1 MPDQQGPYREPTVL
15 GAAWKYRWL
24 VLFLALAF
32 ALVGYLYASS
42 SPAYTAEATLAV
54 QDPRTSNLF
63 DDVLPDTPERYVES
77 QVAIMSSRVVA
88 KRASELLA
96 AQNPAI
102 NVSVDDITENL
113 TVTANDTADAITVS
127 YTSAES
133 GDEAIAVTN
142 AVVEAYQEVGSTTAE
157 FAFSAA
163 LESLGGSIVA
173 LQGEIAGIQITIATR
188 LADDPE
194 RQEVKAALD
203 SAIAELIAVRG
214 PGRTA
219 DADDVALAADRLGE
233 LGLRIDTLRAAL
245 TPDPDDFELLE
256 LQTQQEEAR
265 LRLAALETRRDQL
278 AVDADVAGSGVVFT
292 DPAEVAEASS
302 VGLFVALGFLGG
314 AILGAAIASLLARRR
329 RRFASRKEPEAI
341 LATRFL
347 ADVPNFNEERIRSL
361 LPVLDAPN
369 SASAESFRFVAAAI
383 ALQQRGAGARNGE
396 PAFKSVVAVSG
407 GTADGRSVV
416 VANTAFAAARSG
428 TRVLVVDADFGNQS
442 LTEIL
447 VGSAPPLMG
456 LTDVAA
462 GSVPL
467 SDAVVRVSRTET
479 ESVSLL
485 TRGTLDVRAP
495 DFFASPD
502 TDRLLD
508 GITKHFDLVLI
519 DAPPLLRVAYS
530 STLVGLANRAL
541 AVVRHGSDMRA
552 AEELRHQL
560 DLIDTPLL
568 GYVYNEAPLRTEMT
582 FTQRSIDEPAGA
594 AQPAPTRTGPERT
607 AS

>member
-1 MPDQQGPYREPTVL
+1 MTDQQGPYNEPTVL

-24 VLFLALAF
+24 VLFLAVAF
-32 ALVGYLYASS
+32 AGLAYFYASS
-42 SPAYTAEATLAV
+42 SPEYTADATLSV

-63 DDVLPDTPERYVES
+63 DDVVPDTPERYVEG
-77 QVAIMSSRVVA
+77 QAAIMRSRVVA
-88 KRASELLA
+88 KRAAEILA
-96 AQNPAI
+96 AQSP
-102 NVSVDDITENL
+102 SVDVDVDDMTDNL
-113 TVTANDTADAITVS
+113 TVTANETADSITITYASVVS
-127 YTSAES
+127 EE
-133 GDEAIAVTN
+133 EAIAVTN

-163 LESLGGSIVA
+163 LVSLDESIVA
-173 LQGEIAGIQITIATR
+173 LQVEIANLQDA
-188 LADDPE
+188 LALKLANDPE
-194 RQEVKAALD
+194 RQEVKVALD
-203 SAIAELIAVRG
+203 GAIAELVAVQG
-214 PGRTA
+214 PARAA
-219 DADDVALAADRLGE
+219 DAAAVALAADRLGE
-233 LGLRIDTLRAAL
+233 LGLRIETLRDAL

-256 LQTQQEEAR
+256 LQTEQEDAR
-265 LRLAALETRRDQL
+265 LRLGALETRRDQL

-292 DPAEVAEASS
+292 DPAEVAEPSS

-314 AILGAAIASLLARRR
+314 AILGATIASLLARRR
-329 RRFASRKEPEAI
+329 RRFTVRKEPEAV
-341 LATRFL
+341 LSTRFL
-347 ADVPNFNEERIRSL
+347 ADIPNFNEERIRSL

-383 ALQQRGAGARNGE
+383 ALQQRGAGSRNGE

-407 GTADGRSVV
+407 GVADGRSVV

-428 TRVLVVDADFGNQS
+428 TSVLVVDADFSNQT

-467 SDAVVRVSRTET
+467 SDAVVRVSRAET

-485 TRGTLDVRAP
+485 TRGTIDVRAS

-502 TDRLLD
+502 TERLMD
-508 GITKHFDLVLI
+508 GITRHFDLVLI

-530 STLVGLANRAL
+530 STLVGLADRGL
-541 AVVRHGSDMRA
+541 VVVRHDSDVRA

-560 DLIDTPLL
+560 DLIDTPLV

-582 FTQRSIDEPAGA
+582 YKHGSVPDSVSGD
-594 AQPAPTRTGPERT
+594 QPTPTPTGT
-607 AS
+607 

>member
-1 MPDQQGPYREPTVL
+1 MPDQQGPYQEPTVL
-15 GAAWKYRWL
+15 GAAWQYRWL
-24 VLFLALAF
+24 VLFLAIAF
-32 ALVGYLYASS
+32 AGVGYFYASS
-42 SPAYTAEATLAV
+42 SPEYTAEATLSV

-63 DDVLPDTPERYVES
+63 DDVVPDTPERYVES
-77 QVAIMSSRVVA
+77 QAAIMRSRVVA
-88 KRASELLA
+88 KRAAEILA
-96 AQNPAI
+96 AQTPPI
-102 NVSVDDITENL
+102 GVDVDDITDNL
-113 TVTANDTADAITVS
+113 AVTANEAADSITITYSSVVS
-127 YTSAES
+127 E
-133 GDEAIAVTN
+133 DEAIAVAN

-163 LESLGGSIVA
+163 LISLDESILA
-173 LQGEIAGIQITIATR
+173 LQVEIADLQDM
-188 LADDPE
+188 LALKLANDPD

-203 SAIAELIAVRG
+203 AAVVELVAVQG
-214 PGRTA
+214 PARTA
-219 DADDVALAADRLGE
+219 DAAAVALAADRLTE
-233 LGLRIDTLRAAL
+233 LGLRIETLRDAL

-292 DPAEVAEASS
+292 DPAEVAEPSS

-329 RRFASRKEPEAI
+329 RRFTARKEPEAV
-341 LATRFL
+341 LSTRFL
-347 ADVPNFNEERIRSL
+347 ADIPNFNEERIRSL

-383 ALQQRGAGARNGE
+383 ALQQRGAGSRDGE
-396 PAFKSVVAVSG
+396 PAFKSVVAVSSG
-407 GTADGRSVV
+407 MADGRSVV

-428 TRVLVVDADFGNQS
+428 TSVLVVDADFSNQT

-467 SDAVVRVSRTET
+467 SDAVVRVSRAKT

-485 TRGTLDVRAP
+485 TRGTIDVQAT

-502 TDRLLD
+502 TERLMD
-508 GITKHFDLVLI
+508 GIARHFDLLLI

-530 STLVGLANRAL
+530 STLVGLADRGL
-541 AVVRHGSDMRA
+541 VVVRHDSDVRDS
-552 AEELRHQL
+552 EELRHQL
-560 DLIDTPLL
+560 DLIDTPLV

-582 FTQRSIDEPAGA
+582 FKHGSMPDSVGGD
-594 AQPAPTRTGPERT
+594 QPTPTTTGN
-607 AS
+607 

>member
-1 MPDQQGPYREPTVL
+1 MTDQQGPYNEPTVL

-24 VLFLALAF
+24 VLFLAVAF
-32 ALVGYLYASS
+32 AGLAYFYASS
-42 SPAYTAEATLAV
+42 SPEYTADATLSV

-63 DDVLPDTPERYVES
+63 DDVVPDTPERYVEG
-77 QVAIMSSRVVA
+77 QAAIMRSRVVA
-88 KRASELLA
+88 KRAAEILA
-96 AQNPAI
+96 AQSP
-102 NVSVDDITENL
+102 SVDVDVDDMTDNL
-113 TVTANDTADAITVS
+113 TVTANETADSITITYASIVS
-127 YTSAES
+127 EE
-133 GDEAIAVTN
+133 EAIAVTN

-163 LESLGGSIVA
+163 LVSLDESIVA
-173 LQGEIAGIQITIATR
+173 LQVEIANLQDA
-188 LADDPE
+188 LALKLANDPE
-194 RQEVKAALD
+194 RQEVKVALD
-203 SAIAELIAVRG
+203 GAIAELVAVQG
-214 PGRTA
+214 PARAA
-219 DADDVALAADRLGE
+219 DAAAVALAADRLGE
-233 LGLRIDTLRAAL
+233 LGLRIETLRDAL

-256 LQTQQEEAR
+256 LQTEQEDAR
-265 LRLAALETRRDQL
+265 LRLGALETRRDQL

-292 DPAEVAEASS
+292 DPAEVAEPSS

-314 AILGAAIASLLARRR
+314 AILGATIASLLARRR
-329 RRFASRKEPEAI
+329 RRFTVRKEPEAV
-341 LATRFL
+341 LSTRFL
-347 ADVPNFNEERIRSL
+347 ADIPNFNEERIRSL

-383 ALQQRGAGARNGE
+383 ALQQRGAGSRNGE

-407 GTADGRSVV
+407 GVADGRSVV

-428 TRVLVVDADFGNQS
+428 TSVLVVDADFSNQT

-467 SDAVVRVSRTET
+467 SDAVVRVSRAET

-485 TRGTLDVRAP
+485 TRGTIDVRAS

-502 TDRLLD
+502 TERLMD
-508 GITKHFDLVLI
+508 GITRHFDLVLI

-530 STLVGLANRAL
+530 STLVGLADRGL
-541 AVVRHGSDMRA
+541 VVVRHDSDVRA

-560 DLIDTPLL
+560 DLIDTPLV

-582 FTQRSIDEPAGA
+582 YKHGSVPDSVSGD
-594 AQPAPTRTGPERT
+594 QPTPTPTGT
-607 AS
+607 

>member
-1 MPDQQGPYREPTVL
+1 MTDQQGPYNEPTVL

-24 VLFLALAF
+24 VLFLAVAF
-32 ALVGYLYASS
+32 AGLAYFYASS
-42 SPAYTAEATLAV
+42 SPEYTADATLSV

-63 DDVLPDTPERYVES
+63 DDVVPDTPERYVEG
-77 QVAIMSSRVVA
+77 QAAIMRSRVVA
-88 KRASELLA
+88 KRAAEILA
-96 AQNPAI
+96 AQSP
-102 NVSVDDITENL
+102 SVDVDVDDMTDNL
-113 TVTANDTADAITVS
+113 TVTANETADSITITYASIVS
-127 YTSAES
+127 EE
-133 GDEAIAVTN
+133 EAIAVTN

-163 LESLGGSIVA
+163 LVSLDGSIVA
-173 LQGEIAGIQITIATR
+173 LQVEIADLQDA
-188 LADDPE
+188 LALKLANDPE
-194 RQEVKAALD
+194 RQEVKVALD
-203 SAIAELIAVRG
+203 AAIAELVAVQG
-214 PGRTA
+214 PARTA
-219 DADDVALAADRLGE
+219 DAPAVALAADRLGE
-233 LGLRIDTLRAAL
+233 LGLRIETLRDAL

-256 LQTQQEEAR
+256 LQTEQEDAR
-265 LRLAALETRRDQL
+265 LRLGALETRRDQL
-278 AVDADVAGSGVVFT
+278 AVDADVAGSAVVFT
-292 DPAEVAEASS
+292 DPAEVAEPSS

-314 AILGAAIASLLARRR
+314 AILGATIASLLARRR
-329 RRFASRKEPEAI
+329 RRFTVRKEPEAV
-341 LATRFL
+341 LSTRFL
-347 ADVPNFNEERIRSL
+347 ADIPNFNEERIRSL

-383 ALQQRGAGARNGE
+383 ALQQRGAGSRNGE

-407 GTADGRSVV
+407 GIADGRSVV

-428 TRVLVVDADFGNQS
+428 TSVLVVDADFSNQT

-467 SDAVVRVSRTET
+467 SDAVVRVSRAET

-485 TRGTLDVRAP
+485 TRGTIDVRAT

-502 TDRLLD
+502 TERLMD
-508 GITKHFDLVLI
+508 GIMRHFDLVLI

-530 STLVGLANRAL
+530 STLVGLADRGL
-541 AVVRHGSDMRA
+541 VVVRHDSDVRA

-560 DLIDTPLL
+560 DLIDTPLV

-582 FTQRSIDEPAGA
+582 YKHGSVPDSVGGG
-594 AQPAPTRTGPERT
+594 QPTPTPTGT
-607 AS
+607 

>member
-1 MPDQQGPYREPTVL
+1 MTDQQGPYNEPTVL

-24 VLFLALAF
+24 VLFLAVAF
-32 ALVGYLYASS
+32 AGLAYLYASS
-42 SPAYTAEATLAV
+42 SPEYTADATLSV

-63 DDVLPDTPERYVES
+63 DDVVPDTPERYVEG
-77 QVAIMSSRVVA
+77 QAAIMRSRVVA
-88 KRASELLA
+88 KRAAEILA
-96 AQNPAI
+96 AQTP
-102 NVSVDDITENL
+102 SVDVDVDDMTDNL
-113 TVTANDTADAITVS
+113 TVTANETADSITITYASIVS
-127 YTSAES
+127 EE
-133 GDEAIAVTN
+133 EAIAVTN

-163 LESLGGSIVA
+163 LVSLDGSIVA
-173 LQGEIAGIQITIATR
+173 LQVEIADLQDA
-188 LADDPE
+188 LALKLANDPE
-194 RQEVKAALD
+194 RQEVKVALD
-203 SAIAELIAVRG
+203 AAIAELVAVQG
-214 PGRTA
+214 PARTA
-219 DADDVALAADRLGE
+219 DAPAVALAADRLGE
-233 LGLRIDTLRAAL
+233 LGLRIEALRDAL

-256 LQTQQEEAR
+256 LQTEQEDAR
-265 LRLAALETRRDQL
+265 LRLGALETRRDQL

-292 DPAEVAEASS
+292 DPAEVAEPSS

-314 AILGAAIASLLARRR
+314 AILGATIASLLARRR
-329 RRFASRKEPEAI
+329 RRFTVRKEPEAV
-341 LATRFL
+341 LSTRFL
-347 ADVPNFNEERIRSL
+347 ADIPNFNEERIRSL

-383 ALQQRGAGARNGE
+383 ALQQRGAGSRNGE

-407 GTADGRSVV
+407 GIADGRSVV

-428 TRVLVVDADFGNQS
+428 TSVLVVDADFSNQT

-467 SDAVVRVSRTET
+467 SDAVVRVSRAET

-485 TRGTLDVRAP
+485 TRGTIDVRAT

-502 TDRLLD
+502 TERLMD
-508 GITKHFDLVLI
+508 GITRHFDLVLI

-530 STLVGLANRAL
+530 STLVGLADRGL
-541 AVVRHGSDMRA
+541 VVVRHDSDVRA

-560 DLIDTPLL
+560 DLIDTPLV

-582 FTQRSIDEPAGA
+582 YKHGSVPDSVGGD
-594 AQPAPTRTGPERT
+594 QPTPTPTGT
-607 AS
+607 